1 MDAEHLYQW
10 LIYFFKTSSKTSWGK
25 NELVDAIKDQYI
37 ELMKKLDSHHL
48 KSNHRNR
55 SPRITCPKT

>member
-25 NELVDAIKDQYI
+25 NELVDVIKDQYI
-37 ELMKKLDSHHL
+37 ELMKKLDSRHL
-48 KSNHRNR
+48 KNNTLIVHHASHVQR
-55 SPRITCPKT
+55 

>member
-37 ELMKKLDSHHL
+37 ELMKKVGQPPSE
-48 KSNHRNR
+48 KE
-55 SPRITCPKT
+55 PP